1 MPFRDDRRLG
11 GPRNNELTL
20 NGTTDGP
27 DFPAAGTI
35 LGVATGLNKTE
46 VYGGQLL
53 SYTYGET
60 TYTDYQEIYDVNLV
74 ANGTGGE
81 YLDYSNGFN
90 VRYKPAGTVVATSL
104 FTEPSYLYFDQNA
117 NNYENG
123 YNTGEIRHDGSGS
136 LYLTSFTTYN
146 TTSVFY
152 EGDTGVYYELDGT
165 SYQVGNAT
173 RYYSHDGQGGYTY
186 SDGNVV
192 YYYQGFVVGSG
203 STPIYY
209 GIDNVDYTIGQS
221 TYDVISNGM
230 GQAEY
235 NGTGSTY
242 YDYGTYI
249 TTYDGY
255 NYYSDGTGGVYTEQV
270 PSYPEYGT
278 TTGNTSNG
286 TNYIDINGTQYENG
300 SYSGTEYNDGNGG
313 YYWDYSYSYQY
324 YGYEFTSGYYSDGNG
339 GYYS

>member
-123 YNTGEIRHDGSGS
+123 YNTGEIRHDGTGN

-152 EGDTGVYYELDGT
+152 EG
-165 SYQVGNAT
+165 QVG
-173 RYYSHDGQGGYTY
+173 
-186 SDGNVV
+186 V
-192 YYYQGFVVGSG
+192 
-203 STPIYY
+203 
-209 GIDNVDYTIGQS
+209 
-221 TYDVISNGM
+221 
-230 GQAEY
+230 
-235 NGTGSTY
+235 
-242 YDYGTYI
+242 
-249 TTYDGY
+249 
-255 NYYSDGTGGVYTEQV
+255 
-270 PSYPEYGT
+270 
-278 TTGNTSNG
+278 
-286 TNYIDINGTQYENG
+286 
-300 SYSGTEYNDGNGG
+300 
-313 YYWDYSYSYQY
+313 
-324 YGYEFTSGYYSDGNG
+324 
-339 GYYS
+339 